1 MLEVLMGMG
10 LSTSAG
16 LNAYIPLMVIGLLG
30 RFTELI
36 TLPAGWNW
44 LENNWTLGILA
55 VLLTIE
61 FLADKFPV
69 VDSFNDIVQ
78 TVVRP
83 ASGGLAFGA
92 SSDST
97 TVAISDPGQLFSNNQ
112 WIPIALGIL
121 ISLGVHSVKS
131 VARPI
136 ANTATAGM
144 AAPVISTIEDV
155 TSVALSLVAI
165 IIPILVLLFLIGI
178 TYAFWRLLR
187 RIPRRQSSQ

>member
-1 MLEVLMGMG
+1 MGMG